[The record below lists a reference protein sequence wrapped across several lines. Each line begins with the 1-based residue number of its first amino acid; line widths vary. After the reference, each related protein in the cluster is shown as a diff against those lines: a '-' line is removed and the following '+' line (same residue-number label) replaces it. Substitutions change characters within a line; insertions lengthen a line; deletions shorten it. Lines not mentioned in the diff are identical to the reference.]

1 MICQECQKKDA
12 LFHIPKIINSE
23 IGYIHLC
30 KVCANKNN
38 LHEIANGLD
47 DKLNFLL
54 EGLLTSRKGN
64 KKGTSPGLKCTVCKT
79 TLKDF
84 QKDKILGCSSCYE
97 VFSDYLLKNAD
108 SGGAVY
114 TRQQPDVELPKRLNL
129 YKKELNKAV
138 EKEDF
143 EKAAVLRDKINKCE
157 NEGIFRDN

>member
-1 MICQECQKKDA
+1 MVCQVCQKKDA
-12 LFHIPKIINSE
+12 LFHIPKIINNE
-23 IGYIHLC
+23 IAYIHLC

-54 EGLLTSRKGN
+54 EGLLASRKDN
-64 KKGTSPGLKCTVCKT
+64 EKGSSPGLRCTVCKT

-97 VFSDYLLKNAD
+97 VFSDYLIKKSDN
-108 SGGAVY
+108 GGAVY
-114 TRQQPDVELPKRLNL
+114 TRQQPEVELPKRLGL
-129 YKKELNKAV
+129 YKMELKKAV

-143 EKAAVLRDKINKCE
+143 EKAAVFRDKINKCE